1 MLAAALVWASLGGL
15 GAALVGPGPPKTKP
29 FNLEESCKPENRA
42 SAADALLPFFHEH
55 FADSVRKAFA
65 SIGGP
70 AMLTIGDGHSNAL
83 FFNFMAHVNR
93 TVVEEKVSLP
103 VVNVALDALGMRGC
117 EATQKRLAATSPG
130 AGGSGLVSRLKRRL
144 SRKQQQP
151 VPGVPVLKC
160 LSLEGFLPSE
170 LSPTDQVAG
179 VVGTGTCRYNIIIWT
194 KPHILKAALQ
204 ASSHGVLM
212 IDTDVVVRQD
222 ILQESVQRLTEKKGA
237 SIVTGIENTRADRI
251 NTGTVFMS
259 PAGRMFTEIMDEWIS
274 ENSNYLSDD
283 HGDQAALQAVFL
295 TNHRL
300 NQFAVTYG
308 DAVGQCSR
316 PARVATH
323 YNCYANKLAPMKLQG
338 DWDVATQDAREQLG
352 LHNEQGFSKQP
363 EWLQRK
369 IDSLE
374 AGGEWLVPNYWLPPT
389 SHVE

>member
-1 MLAAALVWASLGGL
+1 MRRMLAAALVWASLGGL

-93 TVVEEKVSLP
+93 TVVEEKVNLP
-103 VVNVALDALGMRGC
+103 VVNVALDAVGMKGC
-117 EATQKRLAATSPG
+117 EATQKRIAATSPG
-130 AGGSGLVSRLKRRL
+130 SGFMSRLRRKLSGKR
-144 SRKQQQP
+144 QQP
-151 VPGVPVLKC
+151 TTVLKC

-170 LSPTDQVAG
+170 LSPTDQAAG
-179 VVGTGTCRYNIIIWT
+179 VRGTGTCRYNIIIWT

-251 NTGTVFMS
+251 NTGTVFMA
-259 PAGRMFTEIMDEWIS
+259 PTGRMFTEIMDEWIS

-300 NQFAVTYG
+300 HQFAVTYG
-308 DAVGQCSR
+308 DSVGQCSR

-363 EWLQRK
+363 EWLQQK